1 MGTIKYSW
9 FLKVLLE
16 KWYSANQEASNV
28 DKIKKNI
35 KKNYTGL
42 AKKMSV
48 SNKGAKRIWQIIEH
62 KRVTVS

>member
-35 KKNYTGL
+35 KKKIFWVSQ
-42 AKKMSV
+42 KKCPLV
-48 SNKGAKRIWQIIEH
+48 IREQKEYDN
-62 KRVTVS
+62 